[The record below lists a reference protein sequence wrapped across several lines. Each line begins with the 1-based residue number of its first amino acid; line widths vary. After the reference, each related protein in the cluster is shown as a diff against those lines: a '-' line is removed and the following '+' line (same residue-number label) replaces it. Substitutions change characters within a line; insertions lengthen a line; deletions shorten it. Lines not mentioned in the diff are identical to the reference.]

1 MSVISKLKKE
11 WFLVGMV
18 VAMVLA
24 VFTPDL
30 GKSGGV
36 LHLDTITV
44 FGIALVFFLHGL
56 GLSPKAIMEGVS
68 NWKLHLYVQG
78 ATFVA
83 YPILWLV
90 FGHTFLAY
98 MPAALAF
105 GFCYLFVLPSTI
117 LPRSP

>member
-1 MSVISKLKKE
+1 M
-11 WFLVGMV
+11 GMV

-90 FGHTFLAY
+90 FGHTFLAICQ
-98 MPAALAF
+98 PRLRLASAICL
-105 GFCYLFVLPSTI
+105 FCQAPY